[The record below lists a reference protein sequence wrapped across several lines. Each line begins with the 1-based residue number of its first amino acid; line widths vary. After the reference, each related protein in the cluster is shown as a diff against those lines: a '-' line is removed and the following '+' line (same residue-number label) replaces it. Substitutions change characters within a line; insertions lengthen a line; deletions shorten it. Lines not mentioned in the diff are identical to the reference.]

1 MPGAAASFYGGGDGL
16 TVLKKVWSKLREGY
30 LKEMLQELG
39 WIDQYARR
47 YRGQILLYMVL
58 GLAAASLGL
67 GGSLLSRELTS
78 AVVEARGPWRD
89 VLLLAGLYILLGLA
103 SIGLG
108 AVNSRISAR
117 INLKIQNEMQADLF
131 RRFLRAEWQA
141 LLNYHS
147 GDLLN
152 RLTSDVSTVA
162 ASVFSL
168 LPSLVIRLFQF
179 AACLALIL
187 RYDPVMAGLALL
199 SAPVTLGVSRIL
211 VGKMRG
217 HQKQVRAV
225 SSDLM
230 AFHEETLQNLQS
242 IKAFNLI
249 EPFSRRLLGV
259 QRRYQEA
266 SLEFN
271 QFSIVISSFLSLVGQ
286 AVSYTC
292 LAWGVYRL
300 WTGRIDLALM
310 VMFLQLAGQLSA
322 SFSVLVGLVPGAISA
337 TVSAGRIL
345 AVLDLPAEPEAEPEV
360 TAQVERMQAAAGRT
374 GLTIRLENI
383 CFGYRPEEPVLREIT
398 LTARPGE
405 IVALMG
411 ASGDGKTTLLRLL
424 LSLVRPQTG
433 KGYIAAE
440 GELPL
445 PLTPAAR
452 PLFSYVPQEKAVFSG
467 TIADSMRMLR
477 PEATDEEIM
486 AALKIACADTFVSR
500 LPEGIHTVLG
510 EQGAGLSE
518 GQNQRLSIARA
529 LVRNAPILLLD
540 EATSALDVETER
552 QVLQNLLTDAPRR
565 TCVVTSHRPTV
576 FSLCSHVYRIRDTRL
591 EEVTAEELE
600 SRYGTRYRK
609 GQNTVRP

>member
-199 SAPVTLGVSRIL
+199 SAPVTQPSAQAPHWMHLDDFFVSGL
-211 VGKMRG
+211 TVGICHG
-217 HQKQVRAV
+217 HAWVQAPQPTHFSV
-225 SSDLM
+225 S
-230 AFHEETLQNLQS
+230 TLRT
-242 IKAFNLI
+242 
-249 EPFSRRLLGV
+249 PFS
-259 QRRYQEA
+259 
-266 SLEFN
+266 
-271 QFSIVISSFLSLVGQ
+271 
-286 AVSYTC
+286 
-292 LAWGVYRL
+292 
-300 WTGRIDLALM
+300 
-310 VMFLQLAGQLSA
+310 SA
-322 SFSVLVGLVPGAISA
+322 
-337 TVSAGRIL
+337 
-345 AVLDLPAEPEAEPEV
+345 
-360 TAQVERMQAAAGRT
+360 
-374 GLTIRLENI
+374 
-383 CFGYRPEEPVLREIT
+383 
-398 LTARPGE
+398 
-405 IVALMG
+405 
-411 ASGDGKTTLLRLL
+411 
-424 LSLVRPQTG
+424 
-433 KGYIAAE
+433 
-440 GELPL
+440 
-445 PLTPAAR
+445 
-452 PLFSYVPQEKAVFSG
+452 
-467 TIADSMRMLR
+467 
-477 PEATDEEIM
+477 
-486 AALKIACADTFVSR
+486 
-500 LPEGIHTVLG
+500 
-510 EQGAGLSE
+510 
-518 GQNQRLSIARA
+518 
-529 LVRNAPILLLD
+529 
-540 EATSALDVETER
+540 
-552 QVLQNLLTDAPRR
+552 
-565 TCVVTSHRPTV
+565 
-576 FSLCSHVYRIRDTRL
+576 
-591 EEVTAEELE
+591 
-600 SRYGTRYRK
+600 
-609 GQNTVRP
+609 